1 MKRLDKIYLGTN
13 TKMYKTI
20 KDTVEFLEKLAGLT
34 ADIDRNLM
42 ELFVIPS
49 FTTLYHAKKA
59 APERL
64 IKLGAQNMCWE
75 DEGQFTGEISPIM
88 LKEIGVNIIEIGH
101 SERRH
106 VMGETDE
113 IEKKKVSAA
122 LRHGFIPLLC
132 IGETMEQKNYGISDE
147 ILRIQL
153 KIGLSEITADQAKN
167 VWIAYEPVWAIGVN
181 GIPADEGY
189 ANEKYGV
196 IKDTLISM
204 FGREIGG
211 DIPVLYGGSVN
222 PQNAMKLI
230 KEENI
235 DGLFIGRSAWQ
246 AENFNGIIRSVLPL
260 FMEKKKREGVEKHG

>member
-20 KDTVEFLEKLAGLT
+20 ADTVDFLNSLGDLT
-34 ADIDRNLM
+34 ADIDRNLL

-49 FTTLYHAKKA
+49 YTALHQARGIASEK
-59 APERL
+59 L

-75 DEGQFTGEISPIM
+75 DEGQFTGEISPLM
-88 LKEIGVNIIEIGH
+88 LKEIGVDIIEIGH

-113 IEKKKVSAA
+113 MEKRKVSTA
-122 LRHGFIPLLC
+122 LRHGFTPLLC
-132 IGETMEQKNYGISDE
+132 IGETIEQKNYNISDE

-153 KIGLSEITADQAKN
+153 KIGLSDVTEEQAKK

-189 ANEKYGV
+189 ANEKHGI
-196 IKDTLISM
+196 IKDTLIEM
-204 FGREIGG
+204 FGKDIGS

-222 PQNAMKLI
+222 PENAQALI
-230 KEENI
+230 KEEYI

-246 AENFNGIIRSVLPL
+246 AERFNGIIRSVLSL
-260 FMEKKKREGVEKHG
+260 FSQKRKICRGS